1 VRHYLCGVFLLL
13 PIYALS
19 AVTDRVIAT
28 VSVGNS
34 PSGIAVTPNN
44 RFAYVANND
53 NAGLPN
59 GNTVSVI
66 NLATN
71 MVVKTISNASFNQP
85 YTVTINA
92 AGTKAYVTNSNSTT
106 ITIINTATNTVTG
119 IIDGFDGP
127 SGMVI
132 TPSGDRAY
140 VNNYGGP
147 EGVKSGNGKTVRI
160 VNLTTNSIIGAPIT
174 VGLAPAAITIS
185 PDGAFVYTINYETGN
200 PGTGTMSIIQT
211 STNKVVGT
219 IGGFSGPFAIAL
231 TSDGNYAYVTN
242 FGSNNFSPV
251 GTTVSVVNL
260 RSRAIVKT
268 IKVGTQPSGIAI
280 TPDGRFAYVT
290 NYNTLYLGPNFTL
303 LTPGPG
309 IVNIIDIATNKVLP
323 QLIMVGKSPAD
334 VTISPDGRF
343 AYVTNYASNTVSV
356 INIVDNA
363 WLKMCAQ
370 KVESCS

>member
-1 VRHYLCGVFLLL
+1 MRHYLCGVFLLL